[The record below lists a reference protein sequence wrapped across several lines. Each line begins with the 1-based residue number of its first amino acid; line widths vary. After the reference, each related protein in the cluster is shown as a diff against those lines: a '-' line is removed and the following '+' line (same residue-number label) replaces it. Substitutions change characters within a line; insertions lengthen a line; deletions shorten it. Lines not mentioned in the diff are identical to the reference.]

1 MTAQNIYEISET
13 KKRIETKFKK
23 LVRENRK
30 IRELTDDILMSFG
43 YTLENEAYKKLP
55 DLLKQDFNILIKDKL
70 KRQYLRDNKGH
81 EIEVNIVGKASKNG
95 QDIIIIGES
104 KSQLSKND
112 VDRFIRKKLN
122 RLQGLFK
129 EIFVILITHMISG
142 PEVEDYVKEK
152 GFALYYSYDF

>member
-1 MTAQNIYEISET
+1 
-13 KKRIETKFKK
+13 
-23 LVRENRK
+23 
-30 IRELTDDILMSFG
+30 MSFG

-55 DLLKQDFNILIKDKL
+55 ELLKQDFNILIKERL
-70 KRQYLRDNKGH
+70 KRQYLTDNQGH
-81 EIEVNIVGKASKNG
+81 KIEVNIVGKASKNG
-95 QDIIIIGES
+95 QDIVIIGES

-122 RLQGLFK
+122 RLQGVFK
-129 EIFVILITHMISG
+129 EIFVILITHMISN

>member
-1 MTAQNIYEISET
+1 MTAQKANEISET
-13 KKRIETKFKK
+13 KEQIETTFQK
-23 LVRENRK
+23 LFREHQK
-30 IRELTDDILMSFG
+30 IRKLIDDISMSFG

-55 DLLKQDFNILIKDKL
+55 EQLKQDYNILIKDKL
-70 KRQYLRDNKGH
+70 KRQYLTDNQGH
-81 EIEVNIVGKASKNG
+81 KIEVNIVGKASKNG
-95 QDIIIIGES
+95 KEVTIIGES

-122 RLQGLFK
+122 RLQGTFK
-129 EIFVILITHMISG
+129 EIFVILITHMISS